1 MYIMKIIPRK
11 NMKFSHYVKS
21 YLIFIR
27 LRIRFLKL
35 FRSTYKNYLSTI
47 NHVLRKKYPFDGI
60 LKNGKICRYNQ
71 YSEVYYT
78 LLNLDYNSK
87 EDSITV
93 SIKNS
98 PKKIKLFGAGN
109 AGDIQGIFQR
119 EDYGSLP
126 VKDNVVIDVGSNIC
140 DSTIYFCLHG
150 AQKVIAID
158 PFPTN
163 YYFAKKNIE
172 NNGFSNNVEILLA
185 GCSDK
190 TSSILFENEND
201 NSTQKIPLLTLTEI
215 VKKYNIDSGI
225 LKIDCEGCEYD
236 IIFSSSRE
244 TLRKFS
250 HIQIEYHYG
259 YKNLKEKLE
268 KYGFNVAVTQPQYCK
283 SFDLNRTSA
292 SIYKENSS
300 SEYIMS
306 KKPKNPKMFVGW
318 LYAIRS

>member
-1 MYIMKIIPRK
+1 MKIIPRK

-27 LRIRFLKL
+27 NRIRFLKL
-35 FRSTYKNYLSTI
+35 HRSTYKNYLSTI

-71 YSEVYYT
+71 YSEVYYA
-78 LLNLDYNSK
+78 LLNLDYNNE
-87 EDSITV
+87 EDCITV
-93 SIKNS
+93 SVKNS
-98 PKKIKLFGAGN
+98 PKKIKLFGVGN
-109 AGDIQGIFQR
+109 AGDIPGVFQK
-119 EDYGSLP
+119 EEYGSLP
-126 VKDNVVIDVGSNIC
+126 VKDNVVIDIGSSIG
-140 DSTIYFCLHG
+140 DSAIYFCLHG
-150 AQKVIAID
+150 AQKVIALD

-172 NNGFSNNVEILLA
+172 NNGFLNNVEILLA
-185 GCSDK
+185 GCSHK
-190 TSSILFENEND
+190 TSSIMFETENN
-201 NSTQKIPLLTLTEI
+201 NSTQKIPLLTLAEI

-236 IIFSSSRE
+236 IISSSSRE

-268 KYGFNVAVTQPQYCK
+268 KYGFDVVVTPPKYFK
-283 SFDLNRTSA
+283 SFHLNTSTV
-292 SIYKENSS
+292 SIYKENNSP
-300 SEYIMS
+300 EYIMS
-306 KKPKNPKMFVGW
+306 IKPKYPKMFIGW